1 MQRRITTWLV
11 ATLAAV
17 ALLGTTTGC
26 REWLVGS
33 HLATFGAG
41 WLLRD
46 LTMPTTTET
55 FCYRNG
61 ELVDCSEVQ
70 PSEPGE

>member
-1 MQRRITTWLV
+1 MQRRITTLFV

-26 REWLVGS
+26 TKWLVGS

-41 WLLRD
+41 WLALD

-55 FCYRNG
+55 LCYQNG
-61 ELVDCSEVQ
+61 ELVDCPEVL
-70 PSEPGE
+70 P

>member
-1 MQRRITTWLV
+1 MHRKITTWLV
-11 ATLAAV
+11 ATLAV
-17 ALLGTTTGC
+17 IALLGTTTGC
-26 REWLVGS
+26 TRWLVGS
-33 HLATFGAG
+33 HLASFGAG

-55 FCYRNG
+55 LCYQNG

-70 PSEPGE
+70 PSGPD